1 MIECSSL
8 LGPYIQRFLSYR
20 EALFH
25 KNSAYEPI
33 MKSLDRFCAKCFP
46 CSAVLT
52 QEMVLAWMEDNSG
65 SHGSERTVRGSV
77 IRKFAMYMN
86 GIGGAAYVLPEK
98 MYGHTSAFVPYIFTD
113 DELIRLFAAIDRI
126 SPSAAQPYK
135 QEVLPVMFRLIYTCG
150 LRPAEARTLKT
161 ENVYLDSGEVLITGT
176 KRNKNRIVV
185 MSEDMRTLCVDY
197 NEWRT
202 CFPFESGYF
211 FPRADG
217 EAFASTTI
225 LREFQRCWKNANPD
239 ISEENLPPFEYMI
252 CVTGSQLP
260 LCSVGWMTG
269 SDLNAKLPFLRAY
282 MGHDSF
288 AQTAYYIHLLPTNLT
303 QSTAVDWAVFD
314 TLIPEV

>member
-1 MIECSSL
+1 
-8 LGPYIQRFLSYR
+8 
-20 EALFH
+20 
-25 KNSAYEPI
+25 
-33 MKSLDRFCAKCFP
+33 
-46 CSAVLT
+46 
-52 QEMVLAWMEDNSG
+52 
-65 SHGSERTVRGSV
+65 
-77 IRKFAMYMN
+77 MYMN

-239 ISEENLPPFEYMI
+239 ISEENLP
-252 CVTGSQLP
+252 
-260 LCSVGWMTG
+260 SVRVYDLRYRFATATVQRWLDDG